1 MSLTLSDHQYVL
13 RRTGEVKT
21 EPLFGDRLVNAVY
34 NGWTPGLLY
43 RALTSARMS
52 SFLAMLAFDRP
63 LASPRFDPKRSIGKL
78 GIDLSECRQP
88 EALTTPRKIF
98 ERQIQYEQRRPMDS
112 SPDVVVSPADAR
124 MLVGSF
130 SEASRLCIKGRFF
143 RFADLIGRKKERWQW
158 AFKDADWAVFRLTPD
173 KYHYN
178 HAPVS
183 GRVVDIYTLPGG
195 YAPCNPGPVMAADA
209 PYSTNR
215 RVVTVIDTDVPDG
228 TQAGLVAMIEI
239 VALMIGDIVQCY
251 SDEGYEAPRA
261 IWKGIFLR
269 KGQPKSLYR
278 PGSSTDVLLFQKGR
292 VRFDAD
298 LVFNLRRRDVS
309 SRFSDDKGSPIIET
323 EVAVRESI
331 GRRMDG
337 VHNSMN
343 DSPSLPSK
351 GGTPIDRRNLHSSL
365 GSAVRADIRLGL
377 PDPAQG
383 KLANHGVPAAE
394 KGGKRPVGG

>member
-1 MSLTLSDHQYVL
+1 MSLTPSGHQYVL

-21 EPLFGDRLVNAVY
+21 ETLFGDRLVNAVY

-52 SFLAMLAFDRP
+52 AFLAMLTFDRP

-98 ERQIQYEQRRPMDS
+98 ERQIRYEVRRPMDPA
-112 SPDVVVSPADAR
+112 PDGIVSPADAR
-124 MLVGSF
+124 VLVGSF
-130 SEASRLCIKGRFF
+130 SETARLFIKGRFF
-143 RFADLIGRKKERWQW
+143 RFADHIGCEKDSWQC
-158 AFKDADWAVFRLTPD
+158 AFIDADWAVFRLTPD

-183 GRVVDIYTLPGG
+183 GRVRDIYTLPGG
-195 YAPCNPGPVMAADA
+195 YGPCNPGAVMAADA

-251 SDEGYEAPRA
+251 SDRGYDAPRGVR
-261 IWKGIFLR
+261 KGMFLR

-298 LVFNLRRRDVS
+298 IVFNLRRRGVL
-309 SRFSDDKGSPIIET
+309 SRFVDNRGKAMIET

-331 GRRMDG
+331 GRRMDP
-337 VHNSMN
+337 
-343 DSPSLPSK
+343 SPTS
-351 GGTPIDRRNLHSSL
+351 
-365 GSAVRADIRLGL
+365 
-377 PDPAQG
+377 
-383 KLANHGVPAAE
+383 
-394 KGGKRPVGG
+394 

>member
-21 EPLFGDRLVNAVY
+21 EILFGDRLVNAVY

-43 RALTSARMS
+43 RALTSGRMS
-52 SFLAMLAFDRP
+52 SFLAMITFDRP
-63 LASPRFDPKRSIGKL
+63 LVSPRFDPARFIGKL

-98 ERQIQYEQRRPMDS
+98 ERQIRYNSRRPMDPA
-112 SPDVVVSPADAR
+112 PDVIVSPADAR
-124 MLVGSF
+124 ILFGSF
-130 SEASRLCIKGRFF
+130 SEASRLFIKGRFF
-143 RFADLIGRKKERWQW
+143 RFAHLVGREKKRWQC
-158 AFKDADWAVFRLTPD
+158 AFEDGDWAVFRLTPD

-183 GRVVDIYTLPGG
+183 GRVLDIYTLPGG
-195 YAPCNPGPVMAADA
+195 YAPCNPGVVMAADA
-209 PYSTNR
+209 PFSTNR

-228 TQAGLVAMIEI
+228 THAGLVAMIEI

-251 SDEGYEAPRA
+251 SDVGYDAPQA
-261 IWKGIFLR
+261 VQKGMFLR

-278 PGSSTDVLLFQKGR
+278 PGSSTDVILFQKGR

-309 SRFSDDKGSPIIET
+309 SRFCDDRGEPMIET
-323 EVAVRESI
+323 ELAVRESI

-337 VHNSMN
+337 V
-343 DSPSLPSK
+343 D
-351 GGTPIDRRNLHSSL
+351 
-365 GSAVRADIRLGL
+365 
-377 PDPAQG
+377 
-383 KLANHGVPAAE
+383 
-394 KGGKRPVGG
+394 